1 MSSFRVIELV
11 KPVMGFIP
19 DIKAPQEGKT
29 IPALERLMW
38 TAACLFVFLVC
49 SQVPLYG
56 IYKQGATDP
65 FYWLRMVMASNRG
78 TLMELGITPIVTAS
92 TIMQLVQGAG
102 LIQVSMQA
110 DEDRRLFNAT
120 QKFLALVIVFA
131 EAVAYVLS
139 GMYGNIAD
147 LGAVNAILI
156 VLQLSFTGLI
166 IMVLDDLLQKGYG
179 FGSAISLFIA
189 TNVCETIVWD
199 AFSPTT
205 FNVGRGTEFHG
216 AIIALF
222 HMLFTRSNKLTAI
235 RDALYRE
242 SLPNIANLVATVIVT
257 IVVIYLQGWKITFKL
272 KHKSGRYMPRDFDV
286 KLFYTS
292 NMPIILQTALVSNL
306 YFMFQILYRRFGS
319 NPIIAFLG
327 TWPEDAQGNSRPTGG
342 LAYYI
347 SPPSSLS
354 SIFVDPFQVLFYISF
369 IVVSCGLFSYMWIW
383 VSGQDPVKVSAREAD
398 QGWELAPPRTHKNL
412 RDALRTTVPT
422 AALVGGMAIG
432 LLSVFSDLVG
442 ARGSG
447 TSILLA
453 VTITYQY
460 YETFKREARTGRMAD
475 MFDQLAQKTM

>member
-1 MSSFRVIELV
+1 VEAR
-11 KPVMGFIP
+11 
-19 DIKAPQEGKT
+19 
-29 IPALERLMW
+29 ERLLW
-38 TAACLFVFLVC
+38 TAAALFVFLAC
-49 SQVPLYG
+49 CQVPLWG

-65 FYWLRMVMASNRG
+65 FYWLRMIMASNRG

-102 LIQVSMQA
+102 LIQVSMRA
-110 DEDRRLFNAT
+110 DEDRRLFNAA

-147 LGAVNAILI
+147 LGAFNAIAI
-156 VLQLSFTGLI
+156 VFQLCVTGVI
-166 IMVLDDLLQKGYG
+166 IMMLDDMLQKGYG

-189 TNVCETIVWD
+189 TNVCEGVIWD

-216 AIIALF
+216 VFIALF
-222 HMLFTRSNKLTAI
+222 HMLFTRSNKLGAL

-242 SLPNIANLVATVIVT
+242 SLPNLTNLVATVIVT
-257 IVVIYLQGWKITFKL
+257 LVVIFLQGWKITLKL
-272 KHKSGRYMPRDFDV
+272 RHKSGRYMPRDFDV

-306 YFMFQILYRRFGS
+306 YFMFQILYRRFGT
-319 NPIIAFLG
+319 NPIIRLLG
-327 TWPEDAQGNSRPTGG
+327 VWSDEATGNSRPIGG

-347 SPPSSLS
+347 SPPG
-354 SIFVDPFQVLFYISF
+354 SIGDMLTDPFQALFYISF

-383 VSGQDPVKVSAREAD
+383 VSGQDHGKVASREEE
-398 QGWELAPPRTHKNL
+398 QGWELAPPRTHKTL
-412 RDALRTTVPT
+412 REALRAIVPT

-432 LLSVFSDLVG
+432 SLSVFSDILG

-453 VTITYQY
+453 VTIIYQT
-460 YETFKREARTGRMAD
+460 YETFKREARGGRLAD
-475 MFDQLAQKTM
+475 LFSDMGPKYM